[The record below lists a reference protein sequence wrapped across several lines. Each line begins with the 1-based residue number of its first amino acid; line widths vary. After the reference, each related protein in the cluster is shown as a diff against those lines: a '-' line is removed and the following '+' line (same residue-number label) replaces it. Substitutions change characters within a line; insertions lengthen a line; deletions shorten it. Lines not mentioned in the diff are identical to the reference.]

1 MTLTEKF
8 PTRRPG
14 QREVIERI
22 ASTDKRFTLLA
33 APTGAGK
40 SVIAAAAAEMM
51 GRRTMILTGT
61 KALQKQYL
69 EDFPLTEIIGMAN
82 YTCELLRRSTQDW
95 QRTCKRGPCHDGRRG
110 MLKHAFAHAA
120 VEVEKANGDVEI
132 TCQLKADGCEYYDAR
147 RAASDAPYAITNY
160 AYWARAQRAMHP
172 ILGPF
177 GFLVCDEAHDIAE
190 ILIGLQTTEWSNR
203 SVEFLADAGCP
214 VNWLEAETL
223 EEAAAGART
232 AERVL
237 SEEARTQ
244 KPLPEID
251 REPDDDQSNG
261 EFTYAKQVATQRE
274 RLRELIRADES
285 GDRAFVWDV
294 GERRLV
300 NTTLSAESAER
311 WIWKGCPRILL
322 MSATITEGAA
332 RTLGIRPEE
341 LEVIEADSLIP
352 TERRPVRVLQGAPY
366 MNRGVFEKQHGD
378 RRFTQW
384 LMLID
389 RILEAAAAVKTIV
402 HVSSYRQAD
411 LIAHYSDH
419 AERIITHE
427 PKGARNGVRRF
438 LDAPA
443 GAVLVSPAVATG
455 HDFPGDHCRV
465 QVIAKVPFVAKTPVN
480 NALEA
485 QHEGYSAGK
494 AILKMVQQSGRSTRG
509 PEDAS
514 VTFIVDGMVRVFE
527 EPPALD
533 WWPAWFVDA
542 MGYLTR
548 NEVDAILASTL
559 GDTR

>member
-8 PTRRPG
+8 PNRRPG

-40 SVIAAAAAEMM
+40 SVIAAAAAEQLE
-51 GRRTMILTGT
+51 RRTMFLTGT

-82 YTCELLRRSTQDW
+82 YPCRLLEDRVPQPW
-95 QRTCKRGPCHDGRRG
+95 LATCKRGPCHDGATG
-110 MLKHAFAHAA
+110 MLKKEHRHAA
-120 VEVEKANGDVEI
+120 VEVEKPDGAVEV
-132 TCQLKADGCEYYDAR
+132 TCAYKADGCAYYDAR
-147 RAASDAPYAITNY
+147 RAAAAAQHVITNY
-160 AYWARAQRAMHP
+160 AYWARAQRAHGG
-172 ILGPF
+172 ILGGF
-177 GFLVCDEAHDIAE
+177 SFLVCDEAHELAE
-190 ILIGLQTTEWSNR
+190 VLIGLQTTDWSDR
-203 SVEFLADAGCP
+203 SVDFLATAGCS
-214 VNWLEAETL
+214 VSFLEADTL
-223 EEAAAGART
+223 AEAAEGARAAMEVLKDAAPP
-232 AERVL
+232 AEVPKMI
-237 SEEARTQ
+237 E
-244 KPLPEID
+244 
-251 REPDDDQSNG
+251 DDGDQSNG
-261 EFTYAKQVATQRE
+261 EVTYAKQVARQRE

-300 NTTLSAESAER
+300 NTTLSAESAEK

-402 HVSSYRQAD
+402 HVSSYRQAA
-411 LIAHYSDH
+411 LIEHYSDH

-455 HDFPGDHCRV
+455 HDFPGDACRV